1 MVDTSSSP
9 ALGYMEIVQ
18 QRNAATLL
26 PIIQAHTLPGTVVHS
41 DQWSAYSQVASLQ
54 NVASHSTVNHSVEF
68 VNPTT
73 GVHTQHVESYWNR
86 CKTRFKAM
94 KGCHESQLPS
104 YLDEFMWRECHGSTA
119 NVALNSIIH
128 DIADQYPV

>member
-1 MVDTSSSP
+1 MLS
-9 ALGYMEIVQ
+9 
-18 QRNAATLL
+18 
-26 PIIQAHTLPGTVVHS
+26 IIQAHILPGTVVHS

-54 NVASHSTVNHSVEF
+54 NVASHSTVNHLVEF

-73 GVHTQHVESYWNR
+73 GVHIQHVESYRNR
-86 CKTRFKAM
+86 CKSRFKAM

-104 YLDEFMWRECHGSTA
+104 YLDELMWRECPRSTA
-119 NVALNSIIH
+119 NIALNSFIQ